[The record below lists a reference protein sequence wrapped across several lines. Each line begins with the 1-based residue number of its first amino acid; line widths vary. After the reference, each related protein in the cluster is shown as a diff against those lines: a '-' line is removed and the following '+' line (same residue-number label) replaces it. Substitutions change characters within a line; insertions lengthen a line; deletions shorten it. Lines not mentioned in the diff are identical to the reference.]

1 MSITNNN
8 TNDGSNNNNNN
19 NNENNKKSKENLR
32 ELSYLLEEERLLN
45 DLKRKSEETLAKL
58 KVEELTLLR
67 FVRGLAD
74 ASSGGDRPIMLDSQP
89 TINNFNSTSSIV
101 SNGISTNKPTNTTIN
116 NQTSSTNQPQTTTS
130 TLPTSSNPTNS
141 STISTIEQNV
151 NNTEVLK
158 LNVDNI
164 LMTMDNDQENEEIE
178 MDD

>member
-8 TNDGSNNNNNN
+8 NNGTN
-19 NNENNKKSKENLR
+19 NNENNRKSKENLR
-32 ELSYLLEEERLLN
+32 ELSYLIEEERLLA
-45 DLKRKSEETLAKL
+45 DLKRKSEETLQKL
-58 KVEELTLLR
+58 RVEELTLLR

-74 ASSGGDRPIMLDSQP
+74 ASGGANKPIMLPDNLPP
-89 TINNFNSTSSIV
+89 TAAPAVSNGTGTVNASTSNGSALHSELATTSSI
-101 SNGISTNKPTNTTIN
+101 
-116 NQTSSTNQPQTTTS
+116 QTTTASSLAPSSS
-130 TLPTSSNPTNS
+130 TTN

-164 LMTMDNDQENEEIE
+164 LMTMDNDQENEIE

>member
-8 TNDGSNNNNNN
+8 SNNNGTN
-19 NNENNKKSKENLR
+19 NNENNRKSKENLR
-32 ELSYLLEEERLLN
+32 ELSYLIEEERLLA
-45 DLKRKSEETLAKL
+45 DLKRKSEETLQKL
-58 KVEELTLLR
+58 RVEELTLLR

-74 ASSGGDRPIMLDSQP
+74 ASGGANKPIMLPDNVP
-89 TINNFNSTSSIV
+89 PTSSAMTNGARTV
-101 SNGISTNKPTNTTIN
+101 NTGTSNGALHSELA
-116 NQTSSTNQPQTTTS
+116 TSSSIQTTTASSLAPTTS
-130 TLPTSSNPTNS
+130 TTN

-164 LMTMDNDQENEEIE
+164 LMTMDNDQENEIE